1 MSEREGTDG
10 PAGLPAAQELLPCP
24 CCGGEADADKDAYPH
39 HYKVIAV
46 FCRSCGLC
54 VDDTTVRC
62 GPGADLGDVWNRR
75 TASGLEK
82 ENRRLREALTE
93 ISAFTADVPADEPL
107 SHVHGVASAAIRSLK
122 SPPANTEEGV

>member
-1 MSEREGTDG
+1 MSEIEGTDG
-10 PAGLPAAQELLPCP
+10 PAGLPAAQRGRVLIVGGAILKELKSRRCFRQEFDMMDP
-24 CCGGEADADKDAYPH
+24 
-39 HYKVIAV
+39 
-46 FCRSCGLC
+46 
-54 VDDTTVRC
+54 DDENEIRLT
-62 GPGADLGDVWNRR
+62 LGDAAL
-75 TASGLEK
+75 TASGLEE